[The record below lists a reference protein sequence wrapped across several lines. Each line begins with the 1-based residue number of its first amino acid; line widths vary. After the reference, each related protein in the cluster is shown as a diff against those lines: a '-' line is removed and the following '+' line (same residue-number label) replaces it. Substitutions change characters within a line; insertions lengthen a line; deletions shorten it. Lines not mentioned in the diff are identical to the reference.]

1 VTGLRES
8 HPLGAGLPDEP
19 NAKPNSSRP
28 LRVCVDARLVSG
40 EWGGVEQVLIGLA
53 DALSHLEGG
62 DEEYLFLVNEGH
74 TAWLEP
80 YISGP
85 SSLLMAMPPAVAPV
99 VRNGLRATALRM
111 ASAAVPRQLRA
122 AVRRLVPRPYIL
134 PESDGSIERASVDVM
149 HFPMQLGF
157 LTKIPTIY
165 TPHDLQ
171 HLHLPQFFSRTD
183 IARREKQYR
192 TLCDQA
198 SIVVVM
204 STWAKDDFVAEYGLP
219 PEKVRVAPGAA
230 TTAAYA
236 QPTDREMAA
245 VRERLRLPEHF
256 AIYPAKAW
264 PHKNHL
270 RLVAALKVLRDRRVE
285 VPVVLTGNQGGS
297 QIAVLAKA
305 RALGVADLLHFVGF
319 VTPGDLVALYGM
331 ARMMVFPSLFEGW
344 GLPVVEALAAGLP
357 VACSNA
363 TCLSVV
369 TGGAAELFDPADT
382 AAIADAI
389 ARVWLDDRLRERL
402 IADGRA
408 RAACFSWDHTAR
420 IFRACYRMLGNRE
433 LTAEDRALLDAP
445 PIS

>member
-1 VTGLRES
+1 
-8 HPLGAGLPDEP
+8 
-19 NAKPNSSRP
+19 
-28 LRVCVDARLVSG
+28 VCLDARLVSG
-40 EWGGVEQVLIGLA
+40 EWGGVEQVVIGLA
-53 DALSHLEGG
+53 AALSRLDDG
-62 DEEYLFLVNEGH
+62 DEEYLFLVNPGH

-80 YISGP
+80 FISGP

-99 VRNGLRATALRM
+99 GRNGLGATALQM
-111 ASAAVPRQLRA
+111 AGAAIPSQIRA
-122 AVRRLVPRPYIL
+122 AVRRRMPRPYIL
-134 PESDGSIERASVDVM
+134 PESDGSIERAAVDVM

-157 LTKIPTIY
+157 LTEIPTIY
-165 TPHDLQ
+165 TPHDLL
-171 HLHLPQFFSRTD
+171 HLHLPEFFSRAD

-192 TLCDQA
+192 TLCAQA

-204 STWAKDDFVAEYGLP
+204 STWGRDDILARYRLL
-219 PEKVRVAPGAA
+219 PEKVRVVPWAA
-230 TTAAYA
+230 TTAAYE
-236 QPTDREMAA
+236 QPTERDVAA
-245 VRERLRLPEHF
+245 VRERLRLPEQF
-256 AIYPAKAW
+256 AVYPAKAW

-270 RLVAALKVLRDRRVE
+270 RLVATLKLLRDRGVE
-285 VPVVLTGNQGGS
+285 VAVVLTGNQGGS
-297 QIAVLAKA
+297 EIAVLAKA

-363 TCLSVV
+363 TCLPAV
-369 TGGAAELFDPADT
+369 TAGAAELFDPADT

-389 ARVWLDDRLRERL
+389 GRVWSDERLRERL
-402 IADGRA
+402 MAEGPA

-420 IFRACYRMLGNRE
+420 IFRACYRMLGGRE

>member
-1 VTGLRES
+1 MAETS
-8 HPLGAGLPDEP
+8 P
-19 NAKPNSSRP
+19 P
-28 LRVCVDARLVSG
+28 LRVCLDARLVSG
-40 EWGGVEQVLIGLA
+40 EWGGVEQVVIGLA
-53 DALSHLEGG
+53 AALSRLDDG
-62 DEEYLFLVNEGH
+62 DEEYLFLVNPGH

-80 YISGP
+80 FLSGS
-85 SSLLMAMPPAVAPV
+85 SSLLMAMPPAVVPAV
-99 VRNGLRATALRM
+99 VPIERTGLRAAVLRM
-111 ASAAVPRQLRA
+111 AGAAIPSQIRA
-122 AVRRLVPRPYIL
+122 AVRRRWPRPYSL
-134 PESDGSIERASVDVM
+134 PESDGSIERAAVDVM

-157 LTKIPTIY
+157 LTEVPTIY

-171 HLHLPQFFSRTD
+171 HLHLPHFFSRTD

-204 STWAKDDFVAEYGLP
+204 STWAKDDFVAEYRLP
-219 PEKVRVAPGAA
+219 PEKVRVVPGAA
-230 TTAAYA
+230 TTAVYE
-236 QPTDREMAA
+236 QPTQREMAEA
-245 VRERLRLPEHF
+245 RERLRLPERF

-270 RLVAALKVLRDRRVE
+270 RLVAALKLLRDRGVE

-297 QIAVLAKA
+297 EIAVLAKA
-305 RALGVADLLHFVGF
+305 RALGVDDLLHFVGF

-363 TCLSVV
+363 TCLPAV
-369 TGGAAELFDPADT
+369 TAGAAELFDPTDS
-382 AAIADAI
+382 AAMADAVG
-389 ARVWLDDRLRERL
+389 RVWSDERLRERL
-402 IADGRA
+402 MADGPA

-420 IFRACYRMLGNRE
+420 IFRACYRLLGNRE

>member
-1 VTGLRES
+1 MCL
-8 HPLGAGLPDEP
+8 
-19 NAKPNSSRP
+19 
-28 LRVCVDARLVSG
+28 DARLVSG
-40 EWGGVEQVLIGLA
+40 EWGGVEQVVIGLA
-53 DALSHLEGG
+53 AALSRLDDG
-62 DEEYLFLVNEGH
+62 DEQYLFLVNEGH

-85 SSLLMAMPPAVAPV
+85 SSLLIAKPPAAAFEVQKGV
-99 VRNGLRATALRM
+99 RATVLKIAG
-111 ASAAVPRQLRA
+111 AAVPRQLRA
-122 AVRRLVPRPYIL
+122 AVRRRMPRPYVL
-134 PESDGSIERASVDVM
+134 PVSDGSIERAAVDVM

-157 LTKIPTIY
+157 LTEVRTIY

-171 HLHLPQFFSRTD
+171 HLHLPQFFSRAD

-192 TLCDQA
+192 ALCAQA

-204 STWAKDDFVAEYGLP
+204 STWAKDDFVAEYGLRSD
-219 PEKVRVAPGAA
+219 KVRVVPGAA
-230 TTAAYA
+230 TTAVYE
-236 QPTDREMAA
+236 QPTEAEMAA
-245 VRERLRLPEHF
+245 VRERLRLPEQF

-270 RLVAALKVLRDRRVE
+270 RLVAALRLLRDRGVQ
-285 VPVVLTGNQGGS
+285 VPVVMTGNHDGS
-297 QIAVLAKA
+297 EIEVLAKA

-319 VTPGDLVALYGM
+319 VTPRDLVALYRM

-363 TCLSVV
+363 TCLPAV
-369 TGGAAELFDPADT
+369 TAGAAELFDPTDS
-382 AAIADAI
+382 AAMADAI
-389 ARVWLDDRLRERL
+389 GRVWSDEGLRERL
-402 IADGRA
+402 TAAGPA
-408 RAACFSWDHTAR
+408 RAASFSWDHTAR
-420 IFRACYRMLGNRE
+420 IFRACYRLLGNHE